1 MHVNQNHP
9 NSLRT
14 APSDNALWDA
24 YKQGNREA
32 FSELFR
38 KYYTPLFQYGSKIIS
53 DSVLLE
59 DCIQELFLELWKTK
73 NQVVVKSVKAY
84 LFKSLKYKL
93 YRVLGQRRL
102 QSEGLLK
109 DEMVFELSHDTFM
122 VNREEEQERARLL
135 LAAFNKLSHRQKEVI
150 YLKFFQGLSYEEVSE
165 IMEINYQ
172 VARNLIYLAIRSMK
186 KMISVVK

>member
-1 MHVNQNHP
+1 
-9 NSLRT
+9 LRT